1 MDKKHIALGGRT
13 AEEIVLGD
21 VSTGAQNDLQGAT
34 DLVRHMVAQYG
45 MKREDRPD
53 DLRRRRTDGPP
64 SGPTPAVQA

>member
-45 MKREDRPD
+45 MTA
-53 DLRRRRTDGPP
+53 RR
-64 SGPTPAVQA
+64 SA